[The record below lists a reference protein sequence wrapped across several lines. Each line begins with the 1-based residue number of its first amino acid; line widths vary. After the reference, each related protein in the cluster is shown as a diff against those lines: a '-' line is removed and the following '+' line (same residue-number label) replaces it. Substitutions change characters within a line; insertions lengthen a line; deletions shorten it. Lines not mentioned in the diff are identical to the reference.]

1 MKLTVKGRYSMGN
14 LVKNLIIR
22 CPMPCLVH
30 FRVLCFVPDSL
41 DSFVLRFVMG
51 GRA

>member
-22 CPMPCLVH
+22 CSVH
-30 FRVLCFVPDSL
+30 CFVHCPVPDSL
-41 DSFVLRFVMG
+41 DSFVPRFVMG

>member
-1 MKLTVKGRYSMGN
+1 MKLTIKGRYSMGN
-14 LVKNLIIR
+14 LVKNQIIR
-22 CPMPCLVH
+22 CS
-30 FRVLCFVPDSL
+30 VLCFVPDSP

>member
-1 MKLTVKGRYSMGN
+1 MKLTIKGRYSMGN

-22 CPMPCLVH
+22 CSVH
-30 FRVLCFVPDSL
+30 FRVPCLVPDSL

-51 GRA
+51 GGA

>member
-14 LVKNLIIR
+14 LVKNQIIR
-22 CPMPCLVH
+22 CFVH

>member
-14 LVKNLIIR
+14 LVKNQIIR
-22 CPMPCLVH
+22 CSVLCPVH
-30 FRVLCFVPDSL
+30 FRVPDSL

>member
-1 MKLTVKGRYSMGN
+1 MKLTIKGRYSMGN
-14 LVKNLIIR
+14 LVKNQIIR
-22 CPMPCLVH
+22 CSVH
-30 FRVLCFVPDSL
+30 FRVPDSP